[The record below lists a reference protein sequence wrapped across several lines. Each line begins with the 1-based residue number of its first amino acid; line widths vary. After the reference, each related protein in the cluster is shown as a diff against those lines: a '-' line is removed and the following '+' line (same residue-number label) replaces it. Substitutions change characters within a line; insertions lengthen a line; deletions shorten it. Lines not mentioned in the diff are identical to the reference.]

1 MAQHDPAGSG
11 AEANDDD
18 RTMRGH
24 AGEAIV
30 DARNWPGYICIG
42 LALVSLGLTLTAA
55 GYGFEGWAW
64 TGAVLAPVLLV
75 AGTVLVLLERRRVKA
90 QEGKSL
96 TDPAGH

>member
-1 MAQHDPAGSG
+1 MTNDDPADTNV
-11 AEANDDD
+11 EANDDE
-18 RTMRGH
+18 RTTRGH

-30 DARNWPGYICIG
+30 DTRNWPGYICIG

-64 TGAVLAPVLLV
+64 MGAVLAPVLLV
-75 AGTVLVLLERRRVKA
+75 AGIVLVLLERRRVKA

-96 TDPAGH
+96 TDPSGH